1 MFLFLCSD
9 TSLNWRLFTTKLTAC
24 SFCLTFWSSDSLG
37 SFNSV
42 YETSMFTEHGFK
54 YCGATMLATMVH
66 THWIHDCWHN
76 KNRFELQG
84 LQWTLIQVN
93 LQSQPVHCL
102 CHGDTALNY
111 IWGLLGQ
118 SSLCRSLC
126 SWEQRPFFQGGYV
139 YKDLKEI
146 QKWHYNLTT
155 DCNSHPN
162 CMVHVRYI

>member
-1 MFLFLCSD
+1 MKLQCSQ
-9 TSLNWRLFTTKLTAC
+9 NM
-24 SFCLTFWSSDSLG
+24 G
-37 SFNSV
+37 SNIV
-42 YETSMFTEHGFK
+42 VQP
-54 YCGATMLATMVH
+54 CWQQWC
-66 THWIHDCWHN
+66 THIGCHDCWHN

-93 LQSQPVHCL
+93 IQSQPVHCL